1 MVFASPIFLFLFL
14 PLVLAGHFLCLKS
27 LRNGYLLGVSLLFY
41 AWGEP
46 RYLGV
51 ILVSMLLNYGSG
63 LLLHRTETAP
73 FFGLSR
79 KTVLALAVGAN
90 LLLLIYFKYAGFLM
104 ANLSAGLAA
113 LGLPTIPRDRLPSLP
128 LGISFFTFQA
138 MSYVIDVYR
147 RHAPVQKNPLHC
159 GLYIALFP
167 QLIAGPI
174 VRYAQLASQIVAR
187 TITVPGF
194 SYGVQRFIVGLS
206 KKVLIANPL
215 GAVTDAVFALPV
227 TELTPGAAWLAIV
240 CYTLQIYYDFSGY
253 SDMAVGLGRM
263 FGFVFP
269 ENFAHPYAARSLREF
284 WRRWHMS
291 LSSWFRDYLYIP
303 LGGSRTSA
311 LRTAV
316 NLWTVF
322 FLCGLWHGAGWAF
335 IVWGIFHGL
344 CLAWERTR
352 LWRSLVPRLWRPVQ
366 HLYTL
371 GIVVMGW
378 VFFRAETV
386 TYALDYFACLFGMSP
401 SSVTARDAL
410 LYCDPK
416 TVWTLVL
423 GSLFA
428 APIAPSLAQKLT
440 GALGR
445 SHSTFLWTAV
455 NMGRCTVLS
464 FLFLASAAHLAA
476 GTYNPFIY
484 FRF

>member
-14 PLVLAGHFLCLKS
+14 PLVLAGYFLCHKS
-27 LRNGYLLGVSLLFY
+27 LRNAYLLGVSVLFY

-46 RYLGV
+46 RNVGV
-51 ILVSMLLNYGSG
+51 IVFSMLLNYGSG

-73 FFGLSR
+73 FFGLFR
-79 KTVLALAVGAN
+79 KNVLALAVGAN
-90 LLLLIYFKYAGFLM
+90 LLLLIHCKYAGFLV

-113 LGLPTIPRDRLPSLP
+113 LGLPLIAYNPPPLP

-187 TITVPGF
+187 TVTVPGF

-206 KKVLIANPL
+206 KKALIANPM
-215 GAVTDAVFALPV
+215 GAVTDAIFALPV
-227 TELTPGAAWLAIV
+227 GELTPGAAWLGIA

-269 ENFAHPYAARSLREF
+269 ENFAHPYAARSLRDF
-284 WRRWHMS
+284 WRRWHMT
-291 LSSWFRDYLYIP
+291 LSFWFRDYLYIP
-303 LGGSRTSA
+303 LGGSHKSSF
-311 LRTAV
+311 RTAV

-322 FLCGLWHGAGWAF
+322 FLCGLWHGAGWTF

-352 LWRSLVPRLWRPVQ
+352 LWRSLMPRLWRPVQ

-378 VFFRAETV
+378 VFFRSETV
-386 TYALDYFACLFGMSP
+386 AYALDYLACLFGMWP
-401 SSVTARDAL
+401 SSATGRDAL

-428 APIAPSLAQKLT
+428 APVAPLLAQKLT
-440 GALGR
+440 ALRGR
-445 SHSTFLWTAV
+445 SPNTLLRIALHT
-455 NMGRCTVLS
+455 GRCVALL

>member
-14 PLVLAGHFLCLKS
+14 PLVLAGHFLCNTS
-27 LRNGYLLGVSLLFY
+27 LRNAYLLGVSVFFY

-46 RYLGV
+46 RYVGLMV
-51 ILVSMLLNYGSG
+51 FSMLLNYGSG
-63 LLLHRTETAP
+63 LLLQRTETAP

-90 LLLLIYFKYAGFLM
+90 LLLLIYYKYAGFLV

-113 LGLPTIPRDRLPSLP
+113 LGLPLIPYNPPSLP

-147 RHAPVQKNPLHC
+147 RHATVQKNPLHC

-174 VRYAQLASQIVAR
+174 VRYAHVASQIVAR
-187 TITVPGF
+187 TVTVPGF

-206 KKVLIANPL
+206 KKVLIANPM
-215 GAVTDAVFALPV
+215 GAVTDAIFALPV
-227 TELTPGAAWLAIV
+227 GELTPGAAWLGIA

-253 SDMAVGLGRM
+253 SDMAVGLGSM

-269 ENFAHPYAARSLREF
+269 ENFAHPYAARSLRDF
-284 WRRWHMS
+284 WRQWHMT

-303 LGGSRTSA
+303 LGGSRQSSF
-311 LRTAV
+311 RTAV

-322 FLCGLWHGAGWAF
+322 FLCGLWHGAGWTF
-335 IVWGIFHGL
+335 IVWGMFHGL

-386 TYALDYFACLFGMSP
+386 AYALDYLACLFGMGP
-401 SSVTARDAL
+401 SSPTGRDAL

-428 APIAPSLAQKLT
+428 APVAPFLAQKLT
-440 GALGR
+440 ALLGR
-445 SHSTFLWTAV
+445 SPNTLLWIAMHT
-455 NMGRCTVLS
+455 GRCVVLF